1 MQVGSFFEF
10 YGVDNDQEKIG
21 NAKIIAEILNISRA
35 FAYRL
40 MKQGVIPVVH
50 IGNARRVRLGDL
62 ESFIELNIS
71 APTIKD

>member
-1 MQVGSFFEF
+1 MNEIDVRLDLPIRLLKATE
-10 YGVDNDQEKIG
+10 
-21 NAKIIAEILNISRA
+21 IAEILNISRA